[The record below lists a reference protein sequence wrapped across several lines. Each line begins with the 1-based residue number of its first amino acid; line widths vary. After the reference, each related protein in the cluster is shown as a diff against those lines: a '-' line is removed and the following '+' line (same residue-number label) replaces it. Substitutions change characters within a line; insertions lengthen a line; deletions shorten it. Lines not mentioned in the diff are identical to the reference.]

1 MRDDE
6 FYIGYEPGVPAG
18 MAHRLRRAVPVLIA
32 VLLVAAGVATLTQR
46 PLPAAT
52 FDYGRPQPARGWL
65 TLRPMPTLQV
75 RNGNRSTRYWL
86 VGRGKFG
93 AEADLAGFTDGWV
106 SLEGTEIARDH
117 WRMLEIVPGS
127 VRPVASPEPP
137 PVEVPIARIA
147 FQGRGEIVDAK
158 CFLGVMNPGQGAAH
172 RDCAA
177 RCLSGGVPMMFAYRD
192 ANGESHLALLLSAR
206 AGMPGPEWKQLAG
219 TSADIRGELLVR
231 GDEEVLVVEPR

>member
-18 MAHRLRRAVPVLIA
+18 IARQLRRAVTGLIA
-32 VLLVAAGVATLTQR
+32 MLLVAAAVATMTQR

-52 FDYGRPQPARGWL
+52 FDYGRPQAVRGWL
-65 TLRPMPTLQV
+65 TLLPTPTLHV
-75 RNGNRSTRYWL
+75 RDGDRTTRYWL
-86 VGRGKFG
+86 VGRGKSG
-93 AEADLAGFTDGWV
+93 AVADLAGFAEGWV
-106 SLEGTEIARDH
+106 SLEDTEIAREH

-127 VRPVASPEPP
+127 TRRVDSPESP
-137 PVEVPIARIA
+137 PVEAPATRTA
-147 FQGRGEIVDAK
+147 FQGRGEIVDSK
-158 CFLGVMNPGQGAAH
+158 CFLGVMNPGQGAVH

-177 RCLSGGVPMMFAYRD
+177 RCLSGGVPLMFAYRD
-192 ANGESHLALLLSAR
+192 AYGESHLALLLSAS

-219 TSADIRGELLVR
+219 TSVDISGQLLVR